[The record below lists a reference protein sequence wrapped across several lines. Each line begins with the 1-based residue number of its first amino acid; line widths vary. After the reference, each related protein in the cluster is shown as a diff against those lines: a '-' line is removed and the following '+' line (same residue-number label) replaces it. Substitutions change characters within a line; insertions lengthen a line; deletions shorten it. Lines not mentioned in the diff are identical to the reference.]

1 MPNLLDH
8 PLLRA
13 TAPDGAAQILTLP
26 QTLHRMMQDDIASF
40 DGLRPHQEHAWH
52 SFLTQLSVIAITGA
66 ARNSVPGSAEEWRE
80 AVASLTPD
88 ESDWEL
94 IRDDFTKPAFMQP
107 PAPDKKPADKSA
119 KRSLTPDQ
127 IDITFAN
134 KNFETK
140 QNIIRE
146 AEPDHWIHA
155 LITAQTMSAYGGAGH
170 PAASRMNGGYSSR
183 PAIGLAPQ
191 GGPGARLRRDIETLL
206 QNRDCQ
212 ALDRPAL
219 LWTLPWNGTKSE
231 SLDPSELHPLY
242 IEVCRRIRLIAGS
255 RGRAEALRYSAAAPR
270 VDSKSKNGVT
280 GDPWTPLSAAK
291 GALKPLHL
299 NSGGFTPGLLAAV
312 LLDRENWH
320 LPALLKPSLQEI
332 REGPMTL
339 VAKGAAGGKCETNG
353 YHFAQEIIRPPL
365 LRAVADPERA
375 KEALGIAEER
385 RRQLRAVRGCLSRA
399 IETRLSG
406 ADAGNEASEAHKT
419 AARRRAAPPERTAEA
434 NFLRDLQEELAA
446 AGDEA
451 RQAVR
456 QEWLHGPEGPVQ
468 HGRLI
473 LAGTPAR
480 DQASAIRSEEEF
492 ESRIASHKNLP
503 GYRAP
508 EIPSPGRR
516 QRTPAPEPGPG
527 PAAALAPALSE
538 TLARAAA
545 ENPLILGRLKRMNPD
560 DPQCPEFD
568 ALTAVLGNRYSPE
581 KRARWALIV
590 QGMAGMTVVN
600 AENARF
606 RQAHREGAALG
617 RVMAGSGN
625 NAQTADLL
633 PPDQA
638 EAMLSG
644 NERSMRRHLK
654 TMLRRLAA
662 AGGRIDWA
670 ETAQLILE
678 PEDREIRRKALE
690 DYRRARRRGRN
701 R

>member
-8 PLLRA
+8 PLLRI
-13 TAPDGAAQILTLP
+13 TIPDGAAHTLTLP
-26 QTLHRMMQDDIASF
+26 QTLHQMMQDGIASF

-52 SFLTQLSVIAITGA
+52 SFLTQLSVIAVTADGGIPESPDG
-66 ARNSVPGSAEEWRE
+66 WRE
-80 AVASLTPD
+80 AVAALTID

-107 PAPDKKPADKSA
+107 PAPDKEPADKSGR
-119 KRSLTPDQ
+119 RSLTPDQ

-140 QNIIRE
+140 QNVIRN
-146 AEPDHWIHA
+146 AEPDHWIYA

-191 GGPGARLRRDIETLL
+191 GGPGARLRRDLETLL
-206 QNRDCQ
+206 QNRDCH
-212 ALDRPAL
+212 ATDRPAL
-219 LWTLPWNGTKSE
+219 LWTLPWTGAKSE
-231 SLDPSELHPLY
+231 SLDPGELHPLY
-242 IEVCRRIRLIAGS
+242 IEVCRRIRLITGN
-255 RGRAEALRYSAAAPR
+255 RGRTEALRYSAAAPR

-291 GALKPLHL
+291 GILKPLHL
-299 NSGGFTPGLLAAV
+299 NSSGFTPGLLTAV
-312 LLDRENWH
+312 LVDRDNWH
-320 LPALLKPSLQEI
+320 LPALLKPSAQEI

-353 YHFAQEIIRPPL
+353 YHFVQEIIHPPL
-365 LRAVADPERA
+365 LRAMADPERA

-385 RRQLRAVRGCLSRA
+385 RRQLRAVRGCLARA

-406 ADAGNEASEAHKT
+406 AEAGNEASDAYKT
-419 AARRRAAPPERTAEA
+419 AARRRAAPPERSAEA
-434 NFLRDLQEELAA
+434 YFLRDLQEELAA

-468 HGRLI
+468 HERLTLSGI
-473 LAGTPAR
+473 PAR
-480 DQASAIRSEEEF
+480 DQASAIRAEEEF
-492 ESRIASHKNLP
+492 ESRIANHKNLP

-508 EIPSPGRR
+508 EIPAPGRR
-516 QRTPAPEPGPG
+516 QLTPAPEAGPG

-568 ALTAVLGNRYSPE
+568 ALAASLGNLYDPE
-581 KRARWALIV
+581 KRTRWALIV
-590 QGMAGMTVVN
+590 HGMALTTVVN

-617 RVMAGSGN
+617 RVIAGSGSN
-625 NAQTADLL
+625 TQTGDLL

-678 PEDREIRRKALE
+678 PEDQEIRRKALE
-690 DYRRARRRGRN
+690 DHRLARRRGRN